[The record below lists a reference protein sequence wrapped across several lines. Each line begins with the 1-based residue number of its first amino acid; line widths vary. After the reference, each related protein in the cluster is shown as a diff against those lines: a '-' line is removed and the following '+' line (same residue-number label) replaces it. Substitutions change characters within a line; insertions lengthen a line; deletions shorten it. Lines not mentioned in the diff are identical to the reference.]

1 MYPSQPPGI
10 FVSYRRIDSLAYA
23 GRLFDRLSDHFG
35 DDRVFM
41 DIEGGIARGDDFPQ
55 AIETALQ
62 MAAAVVVLIGRQ
74 WVTCTDAHGKRRLDH
89 SDDWV
94 RTEIVTALKRKVLLL
109 PVLVGGAAMP
119 TQSDL
124 PTELQSLTRKQ
135 ASEISDGRWDYDVG
149 EIIKALERVVP
160 PAPPGLN
167 GGGST
172 TTKAGGRSRVLRF
185 IGMGLAAAMVVIA
198 GLVLWDQFV
207 APKPSDY
214 DFAADPPQIRIR
226 RDTAAVQTVRLT
238 VTNTGKR
245 RARFSL
251 SAQFFGASPTA
262 GAFSIRDD
270 TCGNADIVPLK
281 SCTANVTFDPS
292 GLEPNQ
298 TAERFTGQISILAH
312 GNGGAIPL
320 TIEPPA
326 APAPQPI
333 GDAQRTDRGA
343 PPPEP
348 ARNVP
353 KPGGTVEGYVDGKRL
368 EIALPN
374 QKKFIL
380 LTGELAATRAD
391 VLVRFTDEHGNARD
405 AADDADLRRLVGP
418 TFDDKLRQSLSGIP
432 GGRLQPGSVVGMAT
446 DGPVTGQGICSV
458 SAPVDRT
465 DPDFVERLARAYD
478 GCFGLAITGPAL
490 SVAFPTM
497 SSVESADTVVEHLLK
512 GMLSENRLRRV
523 YLVSSSTRAGA
534 FPVYAKAIVKRLNLH
549 LPVPGVR

>member
-1 MYPSQPPGI
+1 MYPRQPPGI

-35 DDRVFM
+35 HERVFM

-94 RTEIVTALKRKVLLL
+94 RTEIGTALKRKVLLL

-119 TQSDL
+119 QQSDL
-124 PTELQSLTRKQ
+124 PTELQSLARKQ

-160 PAPPGLN
+160 PSPDLN
-167 GGGST
+167 GGGSK
-172 TTKAGGRSRVLRF
+172 TTKAGGWSRVLRL
-185 IGMGLAAAMVVIA
+185 IGMGLAAVIMVIA

-214 DFAADPPQIRIR
+214 DFVADPPQIRIR
-226 RDTAAVQTVRLT
+226 RDAAAVQTVRLT

-245 RARFSL
+245 RAPFSL
-251 SAQFFGASPTA
+251 SAQFFGASPAA

-270 TCGNADIVPLK
+270 TCGNADIVPSK
-281 SCTANVTFDPS
+281 SCTANVTFDS
-292 GLEPNQ
+292 SELEPNQ
-298 TAERFTGQISILAH
+298 RAERFTGQISILAH
-312 GNGGAIPL
+312 GNGRAIPL
-320 TIEPPA
+320 TIEPPGV
-326 APAPQPI
+326 PAPQAS
-333 GDAQRTDRGA
+333 GGAQRTDRGA
-343 PPPEP
+343 PPREP
-348 ARNVP
+348 ARNMP
-353 KPGGTVEGYVDGKRL
+353 EPGGTVEAYVDGKRL

-432 GGRLQPGSVVGMAT
+432 GGRLQPGTVVGMAT
-446 DGPVTGQGICSV
+446 DGPVTGQGICNV
-458 SAPVDRT
+458 STPVDRT
-465 DPDFVERLARAYD
+465 DPDFAERLARAYD

-490 SVAFPTM
+490 SVAFPTV
-497 SSVESADTVVEHLLK
+497 SSAESADTVVDHLLK
-512 GMLSENRLRRV
+512 GMLSENRLRRA
-523 YLVSSSTRAGA
+523 YLVSSSSGARA

-549 LPVPGVR
+549 LPVSGVR